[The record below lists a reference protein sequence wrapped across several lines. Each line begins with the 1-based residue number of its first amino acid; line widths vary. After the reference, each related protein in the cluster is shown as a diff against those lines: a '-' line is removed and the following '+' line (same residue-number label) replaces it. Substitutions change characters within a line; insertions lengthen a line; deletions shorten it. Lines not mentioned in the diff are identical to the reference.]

1 MMHLTSKMAYACEG
15 ALQSAMTLC
24 VAFTMESLPV
34 GRFCRVFNILD
45 PKPFSLTERRGID
58 VLARMLV
65 HSTGKSSLSLLIPY
79 V

>member
-1 MMHLTSKMAYACEG
+1 MMHLTSKMAYAYEG

-45 PKPFSLTERRGID
+45 PKPAFSLSRND
-58 VLARMLV
+58 VASM
-65 HSTGKSSLSLLIPY
+65 Y
-79 V
+79 

>member
-34 GRFCRVFNILD
+34 GRFCGVFNILD
-45 PKPFSLTERRGID
+45 PKPFSLSRND
-58 VLARMLV
+58 VASM
-65 HSTGKSSLSLLIPY
+65 Y
-79 V
+79 